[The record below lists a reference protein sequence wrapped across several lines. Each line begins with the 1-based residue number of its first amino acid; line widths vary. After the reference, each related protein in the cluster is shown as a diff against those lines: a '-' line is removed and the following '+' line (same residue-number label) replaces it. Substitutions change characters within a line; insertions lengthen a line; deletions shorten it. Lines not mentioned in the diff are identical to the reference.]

1 MERLGYEF
9 AAMLVT
15 LFYISEISINLT
27 KDLFLIS
34 RGKKKLTKFVYVS
47 SIIPSFLK
55 LAKLHRSF
63 YKFMFSE
70 DGLKCRPKRRKVF
83 LRKHGFVEKNV
94 LFCQFKFVY
103 FLETTMNE
111 WLIFWINMMI
121 CINLVVNYVLFWL
134 RLCQGDFDRPKQNLS
149 RQ

>member
-1 MERLGYEF
+1 
-9 AAMLVT
+9 MLVT
-15 LFYISEISINLT
+15 LFYISEICINFT

-34 RGKKKLTKFVYVS
+34 RGKKKLTKFVS

-83 LRKHGFVEKNV
+83 LRKHGFVEKKCV
-94 LFCQFKFVY
+94 ILPV
-103 FLETTMNE
+103 
-111 WLIFWINMMI
+111 
-121 CINLVVNYVLFWL
+121 
-134 RLCQGDFDRPKQNLS
+134 
-149 RQ
+149 